1 MTATAGF
8 FIGIIWTIAVL
19 LIARRL
25 IHLDARGTRRVS
37 EPITFHT
44 GGTITRKTLARLE
57 VGEDVHPLIL
67 PDRPETTPQHITP
80 GVKRSG
86 GCFHGLL
93 PEDVGRLRR
102 WWLSRRD
109 ARLHRRCS

>member
-1 MTATAGF
+1 MNATAGF

-25 IHLDARGTRRVS
+25 MHHDTRGPRRVS
-37 EPITFHT
+37 EVITFHT
-44 GGTITRKTLARLE
+44 GGPTPGWRSVRPSTPSH
-57 VGEDVHPLIL
+57 G
-67 PDRPETTPQHITP
+67 PDTPETTPQHITP

-93 PEDVGRLRR
+93 PEDIGRLRR
-102 WWLSRRD
+102 WRLLRRD